1 MAGSFDEKSI
11 LEQTLSLPEAE
22 RSAFLRE
29 VCPDEQTL
37 DRMRM
42 MIRQRI
48 AGETSTVG
56 GQQDDQEAESAPKQ
70 IDEFKILHR
79 LGEGG
84 MGTVYLAEDTI
95 LGRKVALK
103 VLSQHL
109 IANPKA
115 VERFREEARS
125 AAQLTHPAIV
135 PVFKLGSTAGKD
147 YIVSEF
153 IDGPTLREEIAGRH
167 ELRTDDRRNIKDW
180 IAHTVEVV
188 ATIADALECA
198 HRMGIVH
205 RDVKPSNILMDR
217 QRGPRLTDF
226 GIAKH
231 FTDPN
236 AAETAPI
243 GSCHYMSPEQARLK
257 DIKIDQRSDIFSLGV
272 VLYEMLTLRRPFE
285 GSTVHEVLFS
295 LGTKQP
301 ARVRSVNP
309 QVPVDLETICLKAM
323 EKLPDDRYQ
332 LATQLSADLRC
343 YTLGK
348 PILAQPPSLVRR
360 AKRWVSAHR
369 LLVGVSTCL
378 LLALTALALGLKV
391 RAMRNEAFAFLA
403 VETELATAK
412 VRAYRL
418 DAKSMEFP
426 ATPTWTSQAPLTRK
440 LIDPGDYRIVVSN
453 TDDSAFAEFGVSLFP
468 GAANKTTLW
477 APAMPSGIKARLATA
492 RDDASQGR
500 VLAGAIT
507 TLTEADLA
515 EMVLINAG
523 TFEVGWAEAE
533 EDVLIAKHNVTLPA
547 FYIDRYEVSNAEYR
561 QFVDATG
568 HPQPYIWSRFGYDE
582 TLADRPV
589 IAVTVEDAEAY
600 ARWRGKRLPTH
611 FEWEA
616 AMRQPH
622 GWKLP
627 WSGDP
632 PETLP
637 EVTVESII
645 LSNRTELEIRYQ
657 EYKVRTFGTRS
668 RPEFSTSLGI
678 HHAATNVREWTVSVS
693 HSKPGIAIAR
703 GATWVDVPQNFDLS
717 SNLTWPAE
725 SPSMHCGFRCAR
737 SAHP

>member
-22 RSAFLRE
+22 RSAYLRK

-37 DRMRM
+37 DHIRL

-48 AGETSTVG
+48 AGEASTSGEQPG
-56 GQQDDQEAESAPKQ
+56 GPVAESAPQQ

-109 IANPKA
+109 ISNPKA

-135 PVFKLGSTAGKD
+135 PVFKLGAIAGKD
-147 YIVSEF
+147 YIVSEYV
-153 IDGPTLREEIAGRH
+153 DGPTLREEIAGRH

-180 IAHTVEVV
+180 ITHTIEVV
-188 ATIADALECA
+188 ATIADALDCA

-217 QRGPRLTDF
+217 ERGPRLTDF

-285 GSTVHEVLFS
+285 GSTVHEVLLS
-295 LGTKQP
+295 LETKQP
-301 ARVRSVNP
+301 ARVRSINP

-343 YTLGK
+343 FVLGK
-348 PILAQPPSLVRR
+348 PILAQPPTLARR
-360 AKRWVSAHR
+360 TKRWVSAHR
-369 LLVGVSTCL
+369 LLVGVTTCL
-378 LLALTALALGLKV
+378 LLALIAGGFAMKV
-391 RAMRNEAFAFLA
+391 RAMRQEAFAFLT

-418 DAKSMEFP
+418 DPKSLEFP
-426 ATPTWTSQAPLTRK
+426 SQPSWTSQAPLARR

-468 GAANKTTLW
+468 GSEKKTTLW
-477 APAMPSGIKARLATA
+477 VPATSTGIKARLGKA
-492 RDDASQGR
+492 REETSQGR

-507 TLTEADLA
+507 TPTEADLA
-515 EMVLINAG
+515 DMVLINAG
-523 TFEVGWAEAE
+523 TFEVGWVEAE
-533 EDVLIAKHNVTLPA
+533 EDVLIAKHMVTLPA

-561 QFVDATG
+561 QFVEATG
-568 HPQPYIWSRFGYDE
+568 HPQPYHWGRFGYDE
-582 TLADRPV
+582 ALADRPV
-589 IAVTVEDAEAY
+589 IVVTVEDAEAY

-627 WSGDP
+627 WGSTTP
-632 PETLP
+632 ATLP
-637 EVTVESII
+637 EVTVEQII
-645 LSNRTELEIRYQ
+645 RINRADIDIGYK
-657 EYKVRTFGTRS
+657 EYAVHTFATRS
-668 RPEFSTSLGI
+668 HPEFSTLMGI
-678 HHAATNVREWTVSVS
+678 HHAATNVREWTGSVS
-693 HSKPGIAIAR
+693 YSKPGIAIAK
-703 GATWVDVPQNFDLS
+703 GASWVEVPQSEDFS
-717 SNLTWPAE
+717 SHRSGPVGSSSLLN
-725 SPSMHCGFRCAR
+725 GIRCAR
-737 SAHP
+737 SARP